1 MKICD
6 AKNRSIHLLGIFHEL
21 LMFIPAL
28 LKKRMFLSLHILRIV
43 LIFAIFGFFAG
54 CGGSSGGFGDWR
66 CFPFECY
73 DPPPPDKQS
82 PTTPKNLKVEAISP
96 AEIDVD
102 WDTSTDNKHVAGY
115 KIYRDGLFLRSVS
128 TSFFSD
134 SGLYP
139 DTKYCYTASAYDDS
153 QNESPQSQSS
163 CATTPLDLT
172 PPTSPTGLIVRA
184 VSSDQID
191 LKWTAS
197 KDDVKVSGYKI
208 FRNGSLIQN
217 LTKTEFSDTGLNP
230 ETRYCY
236 TVSAYDTAGNE
247 SDSNGQT
254 CAVSSWII
262 TTIGHFSEPPCP
274 EIAID
279 SSNYAHVVFVEQIF
293 TGPNSWISNLIYA
306 TNTTESWVLEPI
318 GIQGGATSLAL
329 DSADRV
335 HISFFYP
342 INHLNYAT
350 NASGVW
356 VTENFDTVA
365 YSHPIAIDSAD
376 NVHMVCRTSFATKHF
391 TNASG
396 TWTDEILETSANIN
410 LNSMAI
416 DLYDNLHISFLELNG
431 DLKYI
436 SNTSGIWITETVDSQ
451 GDIGR
456 HSIAV
461 DSAGNVNI
469 SYYDEKNEDLKY
481 ATNVSGIWITET
493 IDSQGD
499 VGKSS
504 SIAVD
509 SAGNAHISYY
519 DSTNESLNYTTNASG
534 EWKKY
539 TLDSWS
545 EFVREQDSSWGYGSS
560 SIALDSVDKVH
571 IVYDWMN
578 DVRYITN
585 R

>member
-1 MKICD
+1 MKICHP
-6 AKNRSIHLLGIFHEL
+6 KNRSIQLFGVFQER
-21 LMFIPAL
+21 LMFIPVL
-28 LKKRMFLSLHILRIV
+28 LKKRLFLSHQIRQIV
-43 LIFAIFGFFAG
+43 LIFAIIVFLAA
-54 CGGSSGGFGDWR
+54 CKVSSSSFSS
-66 CFPFECY
+66 
-73 DPPPPDKQS
+73 PDNQP
-82 PTTPKNLKVEAISP
+82 PTTPENLIVEAISP
-96 AEIDVD
+96 AKIHVD
-102 WDTSTDNKHVAGY
+102 WEASTDNERVRGY
-115 KIYRDGLFLRSVS
+115 KIYRDGLYISSILYGYSS
-128 TSFFSD
+128 YSD
-134 SGLYP
+134 SGLNP
-139 DTKYCYTASAYDDS
+139 DTKYCYTVSAYDRS

-172 PPTSPTGLIVRA
+172 PPTSPAGLIARA

-197 KDDVKVSGYKI
+197 TDDVIVSGYKI
-208 FRNGSLIQN
+208 FRNGSLILN
-217 LTKTEFSDTGLNP
+217 ITETRFSDTGLNP
-230 ETRYCY
+230 ATSYCY

-247 SDSNGQT
+247 SDSSGQA

-262 TTIGHFSEPPCP
+262 TTIGHLSEPPSP
-274 EIAID
+274 AIAID
-279 SSNYAHVVFVEQIF
+279 SSNYAHVVFVEKIF
-293 TGPNSWISNLIYA
+293 TGPNSWISNLLYA
-306 TNTTESWVLEPI
+306 TNTTESWVVEPI
-318 GIQGGATSLAL
+318 GIQGGVTSLAL

-342 INHLNYAT
+342 INRLNYAT

-356 VTENFDTVA
+356 ATENFDTVA

-376 NVHMVCRTSFATKHF
+376 NVHMICATSFGPKHF

-396 TWTDEILETSANIN
+396 TWTEEILETSANIN
-410 LNSMAI
+410 SNSMAV
-416 DLYDNLHISFLELNG
+416 DLYDNLHISFFDLNG

-436 SNTSGIWITETVDSQ
+436 TNASGVWITETVDSQ
-451 GDIGR
+451 GDLGPSN
-456 HSIAV
+456 SIAV
-461 DSAGNVNI
+461 DSAGNVSI
-469 SYYDEKNEDLKY
+469 SYYDRTNADLKY
-481 ATNVSGIWITET
+481 ATNASGVWITET
-493 IDSQGD
+493 VDSQGD
-499 VGKSS
+499 LGKYT

-534 EWKKY
+534 EWERY

-545 EFVREQDSSWGYGSS
+545 EFVREQDSTWGYGIS
-560 SIALDSVDKVH
+560 SIALDSTDKVH